1 MMNQAKELYEKMCD
15 TRWLGIVLLAVGS
28 FFYLGTILPTS
39 NLSDFDMAGMSVA
52 SLVFLA
58 VSILSL
64 LKSKEYRKML
74 MEHEDGEEYFL

>member
-15 TRWLGIVLLAVGS
+15 ARWLGIVLLAVGS
-28 FFYLGTILPTS
+28 FFYLGTILPTGPV
-39 NLSDFDMAGMSVA
+39 SDIDLTGMSVA

-58 VSILSL
+58 GSILFF
-64 LKSKEYRKML
+64 LKSKEYRKKL